1 MSGKNAKAQRRQA
14 AQRSAY
20 LATKRT
26 ATQYWHGGAP
36 GLSAGDELLSRDDAE
51 RLLSEPTT
59 HALQRGYA
67 LGVTRTDRVYF
78 SSSRDFARAYASKF
92 HRIDQ
97 TTGVVFERGTL
108 YRVEPIGSV
117 EDDPDFAARNVSWC
131 APRARVVAVE
141 ATDVHMEPSAANEH
155 IGPHMT
161 WDDGSAIYSDAGDYL
176 PSPILRARGM
186 TALDFMGQYPSWFPF
201 DLVDADLAGRPGGD
215 RPVASTHAGIGWEA
229 TSTAVAYRS
238 YMTRAIALV
247 ARGATFR
254 PHEPADVAAVNK
266 LLASAGLRTQLQSTP
281 DESRQA
287 VLAEH
292 SEHGLVGAL
301 VITPVNVKDRA
312 IVFVDA
318 IATADEWR
326 HQGLASVL
334 IDTTDRLLP
343 VPLEFIAGHCAP
355 DVAPFFAQAGF
366 TVLRPGVDLTVP
378 IPDRPHV
385 FAGAEDQVWFYR
397 QSAI

>member
-1 MSGKNAKAQRRQA
+1 MSGKKAKAQRQT

-20 LATKRT
+20 LATKR
-26 ATQYWHGGAP
+26 APVQYWHGGAP
-36 GLSAGDELLSRDDAE
+36 GLSVGDELLSRDDAE
-51 RLLSEPTT
+51 RLLTESTT
-59 HALQRGYA
+59 HGLQGGYA

-117 EDDPDFAARNVSWC
+117 EDDPDFAGRSVSWC

-141 ATDVHMEPSAANEH
+141 VTDVHMEPSAANEH

-229 TSTAVAYRS
+229 TSTATAYRS
-238 YMTRAIALV
+238 YMTRAKAML

-254 PHEPADVAAVNK
+254 PHEPADVAAVNE
-266 LLASAGLRTQLQSTP
+266 LLSHADLRTRLQPT
-281 DESRQA
+281 EEELRQA

-292 SEHGLVGAL
+292 PEHGLVGAL
-301 VITPVNVKDRA
+301 VITPVNVQDRA

-318 IATADEWR
+318 IATAEQWR

-334 IDTTDRLLP
+334 INTASQLLP

-366 TVLRPGVDLTVP
+366 TVLRPGVDLAVP
-378 IPDRPHV
+378 IPGKHQV
-385 FAGAEDQVWFYR
+385 FAGLDDEAWFYR